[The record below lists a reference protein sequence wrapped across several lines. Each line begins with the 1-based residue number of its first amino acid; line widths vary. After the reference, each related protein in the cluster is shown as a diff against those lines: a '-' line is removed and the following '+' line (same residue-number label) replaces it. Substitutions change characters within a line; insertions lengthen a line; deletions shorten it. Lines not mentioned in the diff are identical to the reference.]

1 VSCRRRADGRCGA
14 RQVLH
19 VLLGEEADGALQRC
33 GLRDAVR
40 ALVDG
45 PCAAFWRQEV
55 LLVRGERALGGRG
68 SGQTRGR

>member
-1 VSCRRRADGRCGA
+1 
-14 RQVLH
+14 VLH

-55 LLVRGERALGGRG
+55 LLVRGAHGLVIIYV
-68 SGQTRGR
+68 

>member
-1 VSCRRRADGRCGA
+1 M
-14 RQVLH
+14 H

-55 LLVRGERALGGRG
+55 VLVRGAHGLVIIYG
-68 SGQTRGR
+68 